1 LNDEQQESRFRK
13 FFAARKRPVIIVGV
27 ILLIGVGVL
36 VYWILSL
43 GKESTDDAQV
53 AGHLVPISPR
63 IAGHVVQINVND
75 NQLVDKGYLL
85 VRLDSKEY
93 KDRVRKSSAAVDAAI
108 AQESASNRQ
117 VSVVGKT
124 APSSRN
130 QAEAA
135 VKSAQASVS
144 SANNQVIAAIAQ
156 SRSATA
162 QARASRDVVDA
173 ARTDV
178 DAAVA
183 QVDAAEAA
191 VKASQANATSAAAQ
205 AKKAASDY
213 ARYKELYAAGA
224 ASAQQFE
231 SFQTTN
237 TSAQAALNA
246 ARQQVASSKAA
257 LNRAGASLVGAKAIL
272 KRDNSQLAAAIDAT
286 DQAKA
291 GVETAKSEAARA
303 RALLKQSQAALAGT
317 QTVPEQISISK
328 SQRGAARAAVKQS
341 IAQLNN
347 DRLLLSYTNIKAPVR
362 GVVSEKGV
370 QIGQYVQP
378 GQMLMAVVP
387 LTNVW
392 VVANFKE
399 TQTGR
404 MRPGQRATFT
414 VDSYPG
420 IRLRGRVN
428 SIGAATVAQFS
439 LLPSENAT
447 GNFVKVVQRIPVKI
461 VLDQSLPKGV
471 ILRPGQNVI
480 ATVYLN

>member
-1 LNDEQQESRFRK
+1 M
-13 FFAARKRPVIIVGV
+13 VGV
-27 ILLIGVGVL
+27 ILVCIGVL

-63 IAGHVVQINVND
+63 IAGHVVEINVSD

-85 VRLDSKEY
+85 VRLDRKEY
-93 KDRVRKSSAAVDAAI
+93 LDRVRRSSAAVDAAI
-108 AQESASNRQ
+108 AQESVSNRQ

-124 APSSRN
+124 APSARD

-135 VKSAQASVS
+135 VRSARATVS
-144 SANNQVIAAIAQ
+144 SANDQVIAAIAQ
-156 SRSATA
+156 ARSADA
-162 QARASRDVVDA
+162 QVRAARDVVEATQAVVNA
-173 ARTDV
+173 A
-178 DAAVA
+178 AA
-183 QVDAAEAA
+183 QVTAVEAE
-191 VKASQANATSAAAQ
+191 VKAAQANEKSAAAQ
-205 AKKAASDY
+205 AKNAASNY
-213 ARYKELYAAGA
+213 IRYRDMYAAGA

-231 SFQTTN
+231 NFETAN
-237 TSAQAALNA
+237 ISAQEALNA

-257 LNRAGASLVGAKAIL
+257 LSRTLAGLAAAKAVL
-272 KRDNSQLAAAIDAT
+272 KRDNSQKAAAVDASN
-286 DQAKA
+286 QANA
-291 GVETAKSEAARA
+291 GVDTAKSEADRA
-303 RALLKQSQAALAGT
+303 LALLKQSQAALAGA

-328 SQRGAARAAVKQS
+328 AQRGAAKASVKQGV
-341 IAQLNN
+341 AQLNN

-362 GVVSEKGV
+362 GAVSEKSV
-370 QIGQYVQP
+370 QMGQYVQP

-387 LTNVW
+387 LTDVW

-404 MRPGQRATFT
+404 MRSGQRVTFT

-420 IRLRGRVN
+420 ITLKGRVN
-428 SIGAATVAQFS
+428 SIGAATVAKFS
-439 LLPSENAT
+439 LLPAENAT

-461 VLDQSLPKGV
+461 VLDQKLPKGV

-480 ATVYLN
+480 ATVYLR